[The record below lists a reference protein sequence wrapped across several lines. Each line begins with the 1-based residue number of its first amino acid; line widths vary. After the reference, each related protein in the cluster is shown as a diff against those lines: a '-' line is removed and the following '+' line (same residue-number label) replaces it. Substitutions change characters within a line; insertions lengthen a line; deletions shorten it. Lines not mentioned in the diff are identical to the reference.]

1 MSLFNSTALLV
12 HVFRDLVE
20 KLVAVRSQPWCDW
33 GITYMQLTCVFVLD
47 KVNDGDNIID
57 AKFTENTH
65 KLSETVLTLVLYDT
79 GYKTAT

>member
-1 MSLFNSTALLV
+1 
-12 HVFRDLVE
+12 
-20 KLVAVRSQPWCDW
+20 
-33 GITYMQLTCVFVLD
+33 MQLTFVFVLD